1 MINDLLATIFKPII
15 PYVLVIISFEFV
27 YMYVLM
33 IFYYRY
39 NYYKDTHYKFLK
51 VYLNN
56 GFKGEY
62 LTYKALSKYE
72 KDGAKFLYNCY
83 IPKGDDETTEIDV
96 LMLHRTG
103 IYVLESKNYSGW
115 IFGNEKDASWTQTLP
130 NKDKNHFYNPV
141 KQNKTHIMW
150 LNEMLGNDVS
160 TSIIVFSERCTLK
173 SITLASKNIYVIKRD
188 ELKSLMNKLIH
199 EKEDV
204 LSSSDLEMIYAKLK
218 PYTELTDQE
227 KKEHIERIK
236 NTRLICPRC
245 GAKLILRKAAKGN
258 HAGKSFY
265 GCSNFPKC
273 RYTKE
278 IDDNQ

>member
-1 MINDLLATIFKPII
+1 MDFLFDEYIVLFRFGIGILLF
-15 PYVLVIISFEFV
+15 LFVIYFLPKYIAYTLST
-27 YMYVLM
+27 
-33 IFYYRY
+33 YR
-39 NYYKDTHYKFLK
+39 KDTKKSAFK
-51 VYLNN
+51 VLNDV
-56 GFKGEY
+56 GAQGEY
-62 LTYKALSKYE
+62 RIYKCLRKYE
-72 KDGAKFLYNCY
+72 KQGARFLFNTYL
-83 IPKGDDETTEIDV
+83 PKGENGETTEIDV
-96 LMLHRTG
+96 IMICYQG
-103 IYVLESKNYSGW
+103 IFVFESKNYSGW

-173 SITLASKNIYVIKRD
+173 SITLDSKNIYVIKRD

-204 LSSSDLEMIYAKLK
+204 LSSNDLEMIYAKLK